1 MIAQEET
8 HTLPVQTRQARF
20 LPNTYNADARTIEVV
35 WSTGAKVRRFDWLR
49 ERQYDEELSMEP
61 SAIDMTRLNSGA
73 APVLDSHDR
82 WELKSQIGVVDRAWI
97 ADGEGRAL
105 LRLSSRASVADIVSD
120 IVGGI
125 IRNISVGYSVQRME
139 IHETPGEVPI
149 YRATA
154 WQPHELSFVTIPAD
168 AGAQSRSAEHTTQ
181 GFPCVFSRAAPAA
194 PITPEVT
201 MTTTAAETTRAA
213 EEAAAVPTTQDA
225 PVATAAPPAPATAEH
240 VDHAAR
246 AAEIVDLATRHGFAD
261 TAAEW
266 IRKGHSTDHVRGL
279 ILDSLATRDAA
290 AGGNLNRV
298 QAGADESDKTRAA
311 VENLL
316 LARGNVIDVKTRTRV
331 QLDGANPFRS
341 FTLLELAR
349 HSLERVGVRTA
360 GMSKLDLV
368 GRAFTQSTSDFP
380 VLLEN
385 AMHKSLQS
393 AYAIAPDTWS
403 RFCAVGSVSDFRA
416 HNRYRAGSIGNLDA
430 INELGEFQNKAIP
443 DGEKASIT
451 ASTKGNVI
459 NLSRQA
465 IINDD
470 LGAFIGLAQTLG
482 RAAKRTVEADV
493 YAFLQAVG
501 TKAPDGANLFQNGSG
516 HTNWQTSAAAVTVST
531 IQGAAALL
539 AAQKDVS
546 GHDFLDLRPAIW
558 VGPTGLGGDAR
569 VVNAAEYDP
578 DTANKLHK
586 PNAVRGLFRDVV
598 DSPRVTAGTWY
609 LFADPS
615 ECPVIEVAFL
625 DGQQEPFLDYEE
637 GFSVDGVRW
646 KVRLD
651 YGIACVDFRGAV
663 KNSAS

>member
-1 MIAQEET
+1 
-8 HTLPVQTRQARF
+8 
-20 LPNTYNADARTIEVV
+20 
-35 WSTGAKVRRFDWLR
+35 
-49 ERQYDEELSMEP
+49 
-61 SAIDMTRLNSGA
+61 
-73 APVLDSHDR
+73 
-82 WELKSQIGVVDRAWI
+82 
-97 ADGEGRAL
+97 
-105 LRLSSRASVADIVSD
+105 
-120 IVGGI
+120 
-125 IRNISVGYSVQRME
+125 
-139 IHETPGEVPI
+139 
-149 YRATA
+149 
-154 WQPHELSFVTIPAD
+154 
-168 AGAQSRSAEHTTQ
+168 
-181 GFPCVFSRAAPAA
+181 
-194 PITPEVT
+194 

-493 YAFLQAVG
+493 YTFLQSAG
-501 TKAPDGANLFQNGSG
+501 TKAPDGVDLFQNGSG
-516 HTNWQTSAAAVTVST
+516 HTNWQQSAAAVTVAT
-531 IQGAAALL
+531 VQGAAALL

-558 VGPTGLGGDAR
+558 VGPVGLGGDAR
-569 VVNAAEYDP
+569 VVNAAEFDP

-598 DSPRVTAGTWY
+598 DSPRVTTGTWY